1 MLKNRLKKPDVDIEK
16 KNTVRCGKWNKA
28 NEKYRFSDDS
38 CGFLDFSHSFVKLA
52 CRQRAGPRLRTRQKC
67 FSTPTPIWLTTWS
80 IGTPT
85 SAAFFAKSGHWCH
98 NFQFTFCKKKP
109 LWISVEG
116 KSTPHWGEYCSL
128 LFLSG
133 IKCVSVSDFWSALW
147 ADRAPHEGPHSWLVR
162 CFRDF
167 KDAMTQSGDMCGA
180 KIPGHHHQ

>member
-1 MLKNRLKKPDVDIEK
+1 MMLKNRLKKPDVDIEK

-52 CRQRAGPRLRTRQKC
+52 CRLLVGPRLRTRQKC

-98 NFQFTFCKKKP
+98 NFQFTFCKKNLYGFPWRASRP
-109 LWISVEG
+109 LI
-116 KSTPHWGEYCSL
+116 GENTVLFCS
-128 LFLSG
+128 FQ
-133 IKCVSVSDFWSALW
+133 
-147 ADRAPHEGPHSWLVR
+147 E
-162 CFRDF
+162 
-167 KDAMTQSGDMCGA
+167 
-180 KIPGHHHQ
+180 